1 LPLPCQP
8 ENKSHVPRHRLSLV
22 HATKPGMEYGG
33 WAGAST
39 NEGANRRSRNHIEI
53 CPAATLSWIP
63 KRRATADQIQEDMH
77 FRPISVRAA
86 VCLRRERE
94 RFFSNNRRRPPLT
107 TTVPKYRV
115 SPPPAAPQPLKLTHG
130 PFQDMT
136 NETSSLLG

>member
-1 LPLPCQP
+1 LLLLPSPHSPLSPATHPPPSQSRQLLPLPCQP

-94 RFFSNNRRRPPLT
+94 REIL
-107 TTVPKYRV
+107 
-115 SPPPAAPQPLKLTHG
+115 Q
-130 PFQDMT
+130 Q
-136 NETSSLLG
+136 